1 MSGSVN
7 AKLGIN
13 VRIYWLRNIVLSIPP
28 IICYTVRKGRRRQK
42 MSTTIS
48 ISVMCSVGSLTCGI
62 LSLVLPLIALAKQK
76 KCAAICSGQ
85 YGFVRTGVARAD
97 FRVQCPC
104 ICTGFQRP
112 SGYIVRYSVLR
123 SRTVPVGGCCKRGR
137 MHVPDETQRKAT
149 PATLIYLRNTQ

>member
-13 VRIYWLRNIVLSIPP
+13 VRIYCLHSIVLSIPP
-28 IICYTVRKGRRRQK
+28 ILWYTVRKGRRRQNVHYNFNLGDVLCGEPDLRY
-42 MSTTIS
+42 TF
-48 ISVMCSVGSLTCGI
+48 TCTAAHCTGQ
-62 LSLVLPLIALAKQK
+62 AKK
-76 KCAAICSGQ
+76 RAAICSDQ
-85 YGFVRTGVARAD
+85 YGFVLTGVARAD
-97 FRVQCPC
+97 FRVQCPR

-137 MHVPDETQRKAT
+137 VHVPDETQRKAT
-149 PATLIYLRNTQ
+149 PATLIYHS